1 MNCNEIEIRLNDYL
15 DGVLSVDESVEVEK
29 HLESCLSCR
38 GELLRL
44 RNLMAETAALPK
56 ELAPKRDL
64 WPQIEGRIASTK
76 QAASYSFF
84 GIRLTR
90 KAVTMAVAAAVML
103 VAAGIF
109 WKIRQ
114 SDQPFWE
121 VGRLAGSPKVGSSR
135 LVDTGKLRVGDWL
148 ETDDSSRALIS
159 VGSIGHVEVE
169 PGSRV
174 QLVEARLTDHRLAL
188 QKGALEAQIS
198 APPRLFFVETPSAVA
213 VDMGCA
219 YRLTVDDFGA
229 GELEVILG
237 WVSLVRNGRPSTSLG
252 VVSQS
257 NHESMVPAGAVCLIR
272 PGVGPGTPFFKE
284 KSLQFQQ
291 ALQKLDFEKGG
302 AAELQTILAESEASD
317 AFTLWHLLPRVAS
330 VERGRLFDRMA
341 ELMPPPDGVTREGI
355 LQLDAEMLKLWKEDI
370 DLKTDF
376 PFVPQAKTIT
386 PERSRL

>member
-1 MNCNEIEIRLNDYL
+1 MNCSEIEIRLNDYL
-15 DGVLSVDESVEVEK
+15 DGVLPRDEVNEIEK

-38 GELLRL
+38 EEFMRL
-44 RNLMAETAALPK
+44 RNLMAEAAALPK
-56 ELAPKRDL
+56 EILPKRDL
-64 WPQIEGRIASTK
+64 WPEISARIASIQ
-76 QAASYSFF
+76 QAASYSFL
-84 GIRLTR
+84 GIPLTR
-90 KAVTMAVAAAVML
+90 TVGTLAIAATLIL
-103 VAAGIF
+103 VAAGVF
-109 WKIRQ
+109 YEIRQ
-114 SDQPFWE
+114 SDKPFWE

-135 LVDTGKLRVGDWL
+135 LADTGKLRVGDWL

-237 WVSLVRNGRPSTSLG
+237 WVSLVRDGR
-252 VVSQS
+252 
-257 NHESMVPAGAVCLIR
+257 ESMVPAGAVCQIR
-272 PGVGPGTPFFKE
+272 PNIGPGTPFFKE
-284 KSLQFQQ
+284 KSARFQQ
-291 ALQKLDFEKGG
+291 ALLKLDFEKGG
-302 AAELQTILAESEASD
+302 RDELQTILDESEASD
-317 AFTLWHLLPRVAS
+317 AFTLWHLLPRVS
-330 VERGRLFDRMA
+330 GDERERLFNQMA
-341 ELMPPPDGVTREGI
+341 ELAPPPGGVTREGI
-355 LQLDAEMLKLWKEDI
+355 LKLDAGMLKLWKEDI
-370 DLKTDF
+370 DLKTDY
-376 PFVPQAKTIT
+376 PFAPQAKTIT